1 VSDEAT
7 IVVTTTTGDPSGSR
21 RELWSGEHLEID
33 LTRVPRGELAARALV
48 EALAQTDDRAER
60 HFLEIKS
67 SVDLKS
73 KEGIAKVAKFILG
86 AANRMPDVAA
96 RYFEG
101 HAVMVLGVGAGSTPG
116 IEPVEALD
124 IERGVR
130 PYLSVNG
137 PRWDLQRVPVDDGR
151 EVLLVI
157 VDPPKT
163 GQPAFPCFKDG
174 PGLNNGQI
182 IVRGDGETRQATGEK
197 VLLLQQRG
205 RLDRPDVDLTVAI
218 EGTAVAYRCD
228 ESVLEDHIES
238 ETSRLIAALRAF
250 RGTNPYA
257 IASTSLLAG
266 MGQREEDRTAD
277 DYRQQIEAWATACRA
292 GWTSAVD
299 ALAAVISSPTTVVIT
314 NREQA
319 FLEDVEVEVYL
330 EGPVMGVRPT
340 SRESFDPYDLLPS
353 PPRTWGPWLDRSM
366 FSVPNL
372 GGYTYAPSMPSISN
386 LNFRNGGSVN
396 IDVQVGDLRPRQ
408 AYRTDDDELVLVV
421 DGDDLHELTGSWRIT
436 ARGHHAVYEGNLV
449 VAVEHR
455 DMTPVMERLLR
466 RLRKSDTDEGE
477 EQP

>member
-1 VSDEAT
+1 
-7 IVVTTTTGDPSGSR
+7 
-21 RELWSGEHLEID
+21 LEID
-33 LTRVPRGELAARALV
+33 LTRVPRGELAARVLV
-48 EALAQTDDRAER
+48 AALAQTDDRAER

-137 PRWDLQRVPVDDGR
+137 PRWDLQRAPVDDGR

-182 IVRGDGETRQATGEK
+182 IVRGDGETRQATGEE

-257 IASTSLLAG
+257 IASTSL
-266 MGQREEDRTAD
+266 Q
-277 DYRQQIEAWATACRA
+277 AWDSARKTEPPTIIGSRSRPGRRLVGRA
-292 GWTSAVD
+292 GRQRWT
-299 ALAAVISSPTTVVIT
+299 
-314 NREQA
+314 
-319 FLEDVEVEVYL
+319 
-330 EGPVMGVRPT
+330 
-340 SRESFDPYDLLPS
+340 PS
-353 PPRTWGPWLDRSM
+353 QR
-366 FSVPNL
+366 
-372 GGYTYAPSMPSISN
+372 
-386 LNFRNGGSVN
+386 
-396 IDVQVGDLRPRQ
+396 
-408 AYRTDDDELVLVV
+408 
-421 DGDDLHELTGSWRIT
+421 
-436 ARGHHAVYEGNLV
+436 
-449 VAVEHR
+449 
-455 DMTPVMERLLR
+455 
-466 RLRKSDTDEGE
+466 
-477 EQP
+477 

>member
-1 VSDEAT
+1 
-7 IVVTTTTGDPSGSR
+7 
-21 RELWSGEHLEID
+21 LEID

-182 IVRGDGETRQATGEK
+182 IVRGDGETRQATGEE

-266 MGQREEDRTAD
+266 MRQREEDRTAD

-330 EGPVMGVRPT
+330 RRTGQGYSPDEQGELRSVRPLAEP
-340 SRESFDPYDLLPS
+340 SQDLGSLA
-353 PPRTWGPWLDRSM
+353 RQVHVQRSE
-366 FSVPNL
+366 P
-372 GGYTYAPSMPSISN
+372 GG
-386 LNFRNGGSVN
+386 
-396 IDVQVGDLRPRQ
+396 
-408 AYRTDDDELVLVV
+408 
-421 DGDDLHELTGSWRIT
+421 LHVRAL
-436 ARGHHAVYEGNLV
+436 HAVHLKSELPERRVG
-449 VAVEHR
+449 EHR
-455 DMTPVMERLLR
+455 RA
-466 RLRKSDTDEGE
+466 GW
-477 EQP
+477 